1 MFEMNDEAM
10 ALTVAEATMQ
20 DFLAAVMLVERSPAP
35 IPTVRVQPS
44 RPLIDYP
51 VTRHPVRSRLQPAAT
66 RLATLPRPVAHADKT
81 ASVAGARTVYW
92 LALAA
97 AMAAVALL

>member
-1 MFEMNDEAM
+1 MYEMNDEAM

-44 RPLIDYP
+44 RPLIEYP
-51 VTRHPVRSRLQPAAT
+51 VTRHPARSRLQPAAIRT
-66 RLATLPRPVAHADKT
+66 VTMPRPVAHADKT
-81 ASVAGARTVYW
+81 APVAGARTVYW

-97 AMAAVALL
+97 AMAAVVLL

>member
-1 MFEMNDEAM
+1 MYEMTDDSM
-10 ALTVAEATMQ
+10 ALTVAEVTMQ

-44 RPLIDYP
+44 RPLIEYP
-51 VTRHPVRSRLQPAAT
+51 VTRHPTRSRVQPAAT
-66 RLATLPRPVAHADKT
+66 HRVTMQRPMARDDESAPF
-81 ASVAGARTVYW
+81 AGARTVYW

-97 AMAAVALL
+97 AMAAIALL